1 MNKIVIIYLFTFLN
15 IVFAQNIEVA
25 KELFH
30 KKEYSES
37 YSILQKLFLE
47 DMSNIEIN
55 FYLGRNAFELGKLNE
70 AQIAFDRVLI
80 YDENNLRAELELGRI
95 LLLKGNI
102 EEAKVKF
109 NRVLSFAPPEEVKEN
124 IKKLLIAIEDR
135 ESDNS
140 FIAYLNLG
148 VGFETNINSSAKESE
163 VAKYLSVRDNID
175 IDSIDVEKREDSI
188 FHNESIDLQYLHKF
202 SRNIYLNSG
211 INLYNQDYTDSDK
224 FDIIYFGGFIETN
237 YQKDRHKA
245 SLMFSS
251 DRVHYG
257 ESPLLYTV
265 DIEPKYSFSIDR
277 DKQISTSIG
286 YKWKNYL
293 QKKNSKRDS
302 TQRDFSLS
310 FSKLFSTSLVAIN
323 YRFLDEVSSKES
335 SNFRFID
342 QREQEIWVIYK
353 TSVLP
358 FNIITDLRY
367 RGSII
372 NFSDKIGN
380 NSKRVDY
387 FSSYSVVFSK
397 ELFRDLS
404 LSLNLN
410 YINNSSN
417 YTPMDYDKSIYSTS
431 LSYKF

>member
-1 MNKIVIIYLFTFLN
+1 LNKIVIIYLFTFLN

-47 DMSNIEIN
+47 DISNIEIN
-55 FYLGRNAFELGKLNE
+55 FYLGRTAFELGKLNE

-342 QREQEIWVIYK
+342 QREQEIGVIYK

>member
-47 DMSNIEIN
+47 DISNIEIN

-342 QREQEIWVIYK
+342 QREQEIGVIYK

>member
-1 MNKIVIIYLFTFLN
+1 LNKIVIIYLFTFLN

-372 NFSDKIGN
+372 HFSDKIGN